1 MDHSEY
7 ERERCKQA
15 RLERLRSN
23 NPSCIICREK
33 HLRVLHR
40 HHPGGR
46 KYTDETVILCSNH
59 HGKAE
64 ELRIDHPPGNPGP
77 PSELEC
83 QGRLLL
89 GIDDLLSFIKHSPP
103 ELIDLIRQSGL
114 QLIEGGQLSL
124 DSDEVSQ

>member
-7 ERERCKQA
+7 QRERRNQA
-15 RLERLRSN
+15 RLELLRSN
-23 NPSCIICREK
+23 DPSCIICREK
-33 HLRVLHR
+33 DPSVLHR

-46 KYTDETVILCSNH
+46 KYTDETVILCRNH

-64 ELRIDHPPGNPGP
+64 ELQKDHPPGTTGQ

-83 QGRLLL
+83 QGRFLL
-89 GIDDLLSFIKHSPP
+89 GIGDLLSLIKHPPP
-103 ELIDLIRQSGL
+103 ELIDLIRQSAL

-124 DSDEVSQ
+124 EQR

>member
-1 MDHSEY
+1 MDHREY
-7 ERERCKQA
+7 ERERRKQA
-15 RLERLRSN
+15 RLELLRSN

-33 HLRVLHR
+33 HPRVLHL

-64 ELRIDHPPGNPGP
+64 ELQIDHPPGTTGP

-89 GIDDLLSFIKHSPP
+89 GIGDLLSLIKPSPP

-124 DSDEVSQ
+124 DSDEV